1 MRCARTLH
9 FSLLINSSV
18 TIGLSLL
25 LLIIFSSTTNN
36 FLITNNFQ
44 VAQWYFQLTYYLSI
58 FDYER
63 QVTQINVGKYQT
75 KYRGLWKIIF
85 NFFPRT
91 VFLSDIGSLHTITTI
106 LILLDRSY
114 HLKILYLLI
123 IKIRFKEGSWE
134 KNKFRNQH
142 WKYAISVLTKVY
154 QYSPERTCVGVFF
167 NKFAGKFKF
176 LRNLL

>member
-9 FSLLINSSV
+9 FSLLINNSV

-44 VAQWYFQLTYYLSI
+44 VAQWYFQLIYYLSI

-63 QVTQINVGKYQT
+63 QITQINVGKYQT
-75 KYRGLWKIIF
+75 KYRGLWEIIF

-106 LILLDRSY
+106 LILLDRPY
-114 HLKILYLLI
+114 HLKILYLLV

-154 QYSPERTCVGVFF
+154 
-167 NKFAGKFKF
+167 
-176 LRNLL
+176 